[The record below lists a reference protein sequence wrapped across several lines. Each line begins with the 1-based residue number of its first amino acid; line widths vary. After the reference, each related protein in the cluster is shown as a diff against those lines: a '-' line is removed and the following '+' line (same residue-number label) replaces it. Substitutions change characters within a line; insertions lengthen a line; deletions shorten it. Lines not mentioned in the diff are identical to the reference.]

1 MIKDKRERIL
11 LAAIEV
17 VSQKGYH
24 QASIEEIAKTANIGK
39 GTVYVYFSSKEELFQ
54 ELVKYSIQKFFEMLE
69 QELNG
74 IRDPKEKLK
83 VVMIVYARFAI
94 KHTNFAK
101 IVLNDIGVIGEP
113 LKRGMMTARRK
124 MVDLL
129 GSIIDLGIKQG
140 MFREVDR
147 QTAALMFIG
156 SMGANIAP
164 RIFCDETDLEEKN
177 YDKLIEKI
185 LEIFFGGIIKKQVQQ
200 NH

>member
-39 GTVYVYFSSKEELFQ
+39 GTVYVYFSSKKELFR

-74 IRDPKEKLK
+74 IRDPKEKLR
-83 VVMIVYARFAI
+83 VMMTVYTRFAI

-101 IVLNDIGVIGEP
+101 IVLNDIGAVGEP
-113 LKRGMMTARRK
+113 LKRWMMTARRK
-124 MVDLL
+124 MADLL
-129 GSIIDLGIKQG
+129 SDIIDQGIKQG

-147 QTAALMFIG
+147 QTVALMFIG

-164 RIFCDETDLEEKN
+164 RIFFDETDVEEKT
-177 YDKLIEKI
+177 YDELIEKI
-185 LEIFFGGIIKKQVQQ
+185 LEIFLNGINKKQVW
-200 NH
+200 